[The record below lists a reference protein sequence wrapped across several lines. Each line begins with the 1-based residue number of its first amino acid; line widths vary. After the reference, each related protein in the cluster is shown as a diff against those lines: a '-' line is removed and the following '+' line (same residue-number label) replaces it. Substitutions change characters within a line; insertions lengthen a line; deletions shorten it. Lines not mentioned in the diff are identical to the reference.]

1 MAGFTSNSNRN
12 NTSNPNPVIRALRR
26 LSSFGMNYKEDVIRH
41 VRSTDLNLV
50 TQNLQTNPNSG
61 QVGSIND
68 ESIQVLF
75 ARLSSTDPT
84 LAKGFFNLS
93 EENYQKKKETLRR
106 YALQDEIEEILDIV
120 CEEAIVFDGANKFA
134 NVRLNYKVDQ
144 ELLDEFSDEYNK
156 LYNYFGFYDTV
167 QATDYFRKWL
177 IDGFLAFEIVYNQD
191 QTEIIGFVELDPAML
206 TPGIDPNTNEKI
218 WFVNQ
223 QMNQTTQAGHATS
236 QDRIL
241 YDSQIIYLA
250 YAKADTVSRIS
261 YVERLMRSFNILR
274 TMEATRI
281 IWAVTNASYKTQYI
295 IPVGSVQSPRGRQTL
310 AQAMANYK
318 ELVDFDWDSGEIKT
332 NGRPMLQFYKDI
344 FMASEGG
351 ETPQIQNL
359 GGDGPEISDTETL
372 KYFRDKLRQASKIPF
387 TRFEKEQGEGN
398 YTLSAEGIAREE
410 IRFSKFISRLRAIF
424 SEILIK
430 PLYIQMCLKH
440 KSIMTDLNFRVNLGL
455 EYNKDSVFEQNKE
468 IELLQKQSDF
478 ISSIMSSMVEMDSEG
493 NEIPY
498 FDFDF
503 IVRKYF
509 GMSDEDLKL
518 NQRFKDEKKLKKEG
532 YKQEDIAKILDG
544 APKSDFEPVKK
555 KEKSE
560 EGEEEGGENGGDEGN
575 PLSNL

>member
-1 MAGFTSNSNRN
+1 MAGFTSNNR
-12 NTSNPNPVIRALRR
+12 NTSNPNPVVRALRR
-26 LSSFGMNYKEDVIRH
+26 LSSFGMNYKDDVIKN
-41 VRSTDLNLV
+41 VRSTDLTSNL
-50 TQNLQTNPNSG
+50 QNLQTNPNNG
-61 QVGSIND
+61 QIGSIND
-68 ESIQVLF
+68 ENIQVLF

-84 LAKGFFNLS
+84 LGKGYFNLS
-93 EENYQKKKETLRR
+93 EDNYQKKKETLRK
-106 YALQDEIEEILDIV
+106 YALQDEIEEILDII

-134 NVRLNYKVDQ
+134 NVKLNYKVDQ
-144 ELLDEFSDEYNK
+144 DILDEFTEEYNK

-177 IDGFLAFEIVYNQD
+177 IDGFLAFEIVYNQE

-206 TPGIDPNTNEKI
+206 TPGIDPTTNEKI

-223 QMNQTTQAGHATS
+223 QINSAGQTT

-241 YDSQIIYLA
+241 YDTQIIFIT
-250 YAKADTVSRIS
+250 YAKADAVSRIS

-372 KYFRDKLRQASKIPF
+372 KYFRDKLRQASKVPF
-387 TRFEKEQGEGN
+387 TRFEREQGEGT
-398 YTLSAEGIAREE
+398 YSLSAEGIAREE
-410 IRFSKFISRLRAIF
+410 IRFSKFIARLRTTFA
-424 SEILIK
+424 EILIK

-440 KSIMTDLNFRVNLGL
+440 KFIMTDLNYKANLGL
-455 EYNKDSVFEQNKE
+455 EYNKDSIFEENKE

-478 ISSIMSSMVEMDSEG
+478 ISSLMSSMVLADKEG
-493 NEIPY
+493 NETPY

-503 IVRKYF
+503 AVRKWF
-509 GMSDEDLKL
+509 SLSEEDIKL
-518 NQRFKDEKKLKKEG
+518 NERYKEEKKLREEG
-532 YKQEDIAKILDG
+532 YKQEDIDKILEG
-544 APKSDFEPVKK
+544 EPKSKFKPNEK
-555 KEKSE
+555 KEKKKDDKD
-560 EGEEEGGENGGDEGN
+560 EGGGDDGGDN
-575 PLSNL
+575 PLAVL

>member
-1 MAGFTSNSNRN
+1 MAGFTNNRTNS
-12 NTSNPNPVIRALRR
+12 SNPNPVIRRLRQ
-26 LSSFGMNYKEDVIRH
+26 LSKFGMNYKDDVIRN
-41 VRSTDLNLV
+41 VRSMDLTLDNK
-50 TQNLQTNPNSG
+50 TLQTNPNNG
-61 QVGSIND
+61 QIGSVYD
-68 ESIQVLF
+68 ENIQVLF
-75 ARLSSTDPT
+75 ARMSSTDPS
-84 LAKGFFNLS
+84 LGKGYFNLS
-93 EENYQKKKETLRR
+93 EENYQKKKEQLRKF
-106 YALQDEIEEILDIV
+106 ALQDEIEEILDII
-120 CEEAIVFDGANKFA
+120 CEETIVFDGSNKFA
-134 NVRLNYKVDQ
+134 NVKLNYKVDQ
-144 ELLDEFSDEYNK
+144 QILNEFTEEYNK

-177 IDGFLAFEIVYNQD
+177 IDGFLAFEIVYNPE
-191 QTEIIGFVELDPAML
+191 QTEIIGFVELDPSLL
-206 TPGIDPNTNEKI
+206 TPGIDPETNEKV

-223 QMNQTTQAGHATS
+223 QMGIGNQVTY
-236 QDRIL
+236 DRVL
-241 YDSQIIYLA
+241 YDSQIIYLS
-250 YAKADTVSRIS
+250 YAKADAVSRIS
-261 YVERLMRSFNILR
+261 YVERLIRSFNILR

-387 TRFEKEQGEGN
+387 TRFEKEQGEGS

-410 IRFSKFISRLRAIF
+410 IRFSKFIYRLRSIF
-424 SEILIK
+424 QEILIK
-430 PLYIQMCLKH
+430 PLYLQMCLKH
-440 KSIMTDLNFRVNLGL
+440 KEIMSDINYRVNLGL
-455 EYNKDSVFEQNKE
+455 EYNKDSLFEQNKE

-478 ISSIMSSMVEMDSEG
+478 ISSIMSSMVEHDSEG

-503 IVRKYF
+503 IVRKF
-509 GMSDEDLKL
+509 FNMSDEDLKL
-518 NQRFKDEKKLKKEG
+518 NQRFKDEKKLKAEG
-532 YKQEDIAKILDG
+532 YKPEDIAKILDG
-544 APKSDFEPVKK
+544 APKEDFKPTKKK
-555 KEKSE
+555 KEESDDE
-560 EGEEEGGENGGDEGN
+560 ESNEDNGN
-575 PLSNL
+575 PLSGL

>member
-1 MAGFTSNSNRN
+1 MAGFTNNRTNS
-12 NTSNPNPVIRALRR
+12 SNPNPVIRRLRQ
-26 LSSFGMNYKEDVIRH
+26 LSKFGMNYKDDVIRN
-41 VRSTDLNLV
+41 VRSMDLNLDNK
-50 TQNLQTNPNSG
+50 TLQTNPNNG
-61 QVGSIND
+61 QIGSVYD
-68 ESIQVLF
+68 ENIQVLF
-75 ARLSSTDPT
+75 ARMSSTDPS
-84 LAKGFFNLS
+84 LGKGYFNLS
-93 EENYQKKKETLRR
+93 EENYQKKKEQLRKF
-106 YALQDEIEEILDIV
+106 ALQDEIEEILDII
-120 CEEAIVFDGANKFA
+120 CEETIVFDGSNKFA
-134 NVRLNYKVDQ
+134 NVKLNYKVDQ
-144 ELLDEFSDEYNK
+144 QILNEFTEEYNK

-177 IDGFLAFEIVYNQD
+177 IDGFLAFEIVYNPE
-191 QTEIIGFVELDPAML
+191 QTEIIGFVELDPSLL
-206 TPGIDPNTNEKI
+206 TPGIDPETNEKV

-223 QMNQTTQAGHATS
+223 QMGIGNQVTY
-236 QDRIL
+236 DRVL
-241 YDSQIIYLA
+241 YDSQIIYLS
-250 YAKADTVSRIS
+250 YAKADAVSRIS
-261 YVERLMRSFNILR
+261 YVERLIRSFNILR

-387 TRFEKEQGEGN
+387 TRFEKEQGEGS

-410 IRFSKFISRLRAIF
+410 IRFSKFIYRLRSIF
-424 SEILIK
+424 QEILIK
-430 PLYIQMCLKH
+430 PLYLQMCLKH
-440 KSIMTDLNFRVNLGL
+440 KEIMSDINYRVNLGL
-455 EYNKDSVFEQNKE
+455 EYNKDSLFEQNKE

-478 ISSIMSSMVEMDSEG
+478 ISSIMSSMVEHDSEG

-503 IVRKYF
+503 IVRKF
-509 GMSDEDLKL
+509 FNMSDEDLKL
-518 NQRFKDEKKLKKEG
+518 NQRFKDEKKLKSEG
-532 YKQEDIAKILDG
+532 YKPEDIAKILDG
-544 APKSDFEPVKK
+544 APKEDFKPTKKK
-555 KEKSE
+555 KEESDDE
-560 EGEEEGGENGGDEGN
+560 ESNEDNGN
-575 PLSNL
+575 PLSGL

>member
-1 MAGFTSNSNRN
+1 MAGFTSNNR

-26 LSSFGMNYKEDVIRH
+26 LSSFGMNYKDDVIKN
-41 VRSTDLNLV
+41 VRSTDLTLN
-50 TQNLQTNPNSG
+50 TQNLQTNPNNG
-61 QVGSIND
+61 QIGSIND
-68 ESIQVLF
+68 ENIQVLF

-84 LAKGFFNLS
+84 LAKGYFNLS

-106 YALQDEIEEILDIV
+106 YALQDEIEEILDII
-120 CEEAIVFDGANKFA
+120 CEESIVFDGANKFA
-134 NVRLNYKVDQ
+134 NVKLNYKVEQDI
-144 ELLDEFSDEYNK
+144 LDEFTEEYNK

-177 IDGFLAFEIVYNQD
+177 IDGFLAFEIVYNQE

-206 TPGIDPNTNEKI
+206 TPGIDPTTNEKI

-223 QMNQTTQAGHATS
+223 QINSAGQTT

-241 YDSQIIYLA
+241 YDSQIIYIA

-310 AQAMANYK
+310 AQAMSNYK

-372 KYFRDKLRQASKIPF
+372 KYFRDKLRQSSKIPF
-387 TRFEKEQGEGN
+387 TRFEREQGEGT
-398 YTLSAEGIAREE
+398 YSLSAEGIAREE
-410 IRFSKFISRLRAIF
+410 IRFSKFIARLRAIF
-424 SEILIK
+424 AEILIK

-440 KSIMTDLNFRVNLGL
+440 KSIMSDLNYRVNLGL
-455 EYNKDSVFEQNKE
+455 EYNKDSIFEENKE

-478 ISSIMSSMVEMDSEG
+478 ISSLMSSMVLTDKEG
-493 NEIPY
+493 NETPY

-503 IVRKYF
+503 AVRKWF
-509 GMSDEDLKL
+509 SLSEEDIKL
-518 NQRFKDEKKLKKEG
+518 NERYKEEKKLKEEG
-532 YKQEDIAKILDG
+532 YKDEDIEKILDG
-544 APKSDFEPVKK
+544 EPKSDFKPVKK
-555 KEKSE
+555 KEEKKE
-560 EGEEEGGENGGDEGN
+560 DDGDEGGDDEDAN
-575 PLSNL
+575 PLAGL

>member
-1 MAGFTSNSNRN
+1 MAGFTNNRT
-12 NTSNPNPVIRALRR
+12 NTTNPNPVIRRLRQ
-26 LSSFGMNYKEDVIRH
+26 LSRFGMNYKDDVIRN
-41 VRSTDLNLV
+41 VRSMDLSLDNK
-50 TQNLQTNPNSG
+50 NLQNNPNNG
-61 QVGSIND
+61 QIGSVYD
-68 ESIQVLF
+68 ENIQVLF
-75 ARLSSTDPT
+75 ARMSSTDPS
-84 LAKGFFNLS
+84 LGKGFFNLS
-93 EENYQKKKETLRR
+93 EENYQKKKEQLRKF
-106 YALQDEIEEILDIV
+106 ALQDEIEEILDII
-120 CEEAIVFDGANKFA
+120 CDESIVFDGSNKFA
-134 NVRLNYKVDQ
+134 DVKLNYKVDQ
-144 ELLDEFSDEYNK
+144 QILNEFTEEYNK

-177 IDGFLAFEIVYNQD
+177 IDGFLAFEIVYNSE
-191 QTEIIGFVELDPAML
+191 QTEIIGFVELDPALL
-206 TPGIDPNTNEKI
+206 TPGIDPETNEKI

-223 QMNQTTQAGHATS
+223 QMGIGGQVTY
-236 QDRIL
+236 DRVL
-241 YDSQIIYLA
+241 YDSQIIYLS
-250 YAKADTVSRIS
+250 YAKADAVSRIS
-261 YVERLMRSFNILR
+261 YVERLIRSFNILR

-387 TRFEKEQGEGN
+387 TRFEKEQGEGT
-398 YTLSAEGIAREE
+398 YTMSAEGIAREE
-410 IRFSKFISRLRAIF
+410 IRFSKFISRLRSIF
-424 SEILIK
+424 QEILIK
-430 PLYIQMCLKH
+430 PLYLQMCLKH
-440 KSIMTDLNFRVNLGL
+440 KEIMSDINYRVNLGL

-478 ISSIMSSMVEMDSEG
+478 ISSIMSSIVEQDEEG

-503 IVRKYF
+503 IVRKF
-509 GMSDEDLKL
+509 FNMSDEDLKL

-532 YKQEDIAKILDG
+532 YKPEDIAKILDG
-544 APKSDFEPVKK
+544 APKDDFKPDEKKK
-555 KEKSE
+555 KESE
-560 EGEEEGGENGGDEGN
+560 EESGDGGGDN
-575 PLSNL
+575 PLSGL